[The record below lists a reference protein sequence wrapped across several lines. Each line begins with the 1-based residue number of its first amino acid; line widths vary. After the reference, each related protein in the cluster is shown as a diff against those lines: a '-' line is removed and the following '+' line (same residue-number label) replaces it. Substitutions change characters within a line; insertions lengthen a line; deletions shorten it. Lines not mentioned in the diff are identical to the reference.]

1 MNIKPFVTYLKRQ
14 SPPPQL
20 ASGSTGWL
28 ELPNGQRW
36 NPSHAY
42 KFNADAYRPQKAGR
56 VLRFVSSAAAI
67 LARGRN
73 GR

>member
-36 NPSHAY
+36 NPSHSY
-42 KFNADAYRPQKAGR
+42 KFNADVAVFRTACTPSVWPSTSICSLMA
-56 VLRFVSSAAAI
+56 SI
-67 LARGRN
+67 
-73 GR
+73 